1 MWYFR
6 KLGWFVGIAFGTGTV
21 IAYWYR
27 PWIESHSFSP
37 LGHTLLQLAIPV
49 VCGLLFIEINVRLIY
64 WFGIDELNHRV
75 LTQWTE
81 RITAH
86 VEDRPCK
93 VKWSDFID
101 FVASWD
107 IWGTK
112 IAYSLHLWNWPD
124 EE

>member
-6 KLGWFVGIAFGTGTV
+6 KLGWFVGVAFGISNV
-21 IAYWYR
+21 ISYWYR
-27 PWIESHSFSP
+27 AWIDSHSFSS
-37 LGHTLLQLAIPV
+37 LGHTFLQLALPALF
-49 VCGLLFIEINVRLIY
+49 GLTFLELNIRLIY
-64 WFGIDELNHRV
+64 WLGAEELNQRIQA
-75 LTQWTE
+75 QWAE
-81 RITAH
+81 RILARA
-86 VEDRPCK
+86 ECRRCK

-112 IAYSLHLWNWPD
+112 VAYSLHLRSWRN